1 MKKVYLA
8 VFALVFLH
16 VCYAQ
21 SGISLISFSSG
32 YSSPLGIENCGD
44 SRLFIVQKGGQIFIC
59 DTLGKRTA
67 TPFLDIKDRITATSS
82 EQGLLGLAFNP
93 NYKRNGYFYVDYI
106 NKSGNTQI
114 SRFKV
119 SSSNPN
125 QADISSEKLILQI
138 TQPAFTNHKG
148 GCIRFGKDGFLYI
161 ATGDG
166 GSGGD
171 PFNNAQN
178 PASLLGKIL
187 RINVNTDPAAYGIPA
202 SNPFVDS
209 ANYKKEI
216 LALGVRNPWRFS
228 FDAGSASLIIADV
241 GQDAWEEV
249 NLQFA
254 KSKGGENYGWRCY
267 EGNHA
272 YNTTGCAP
280 QASYKSPI
288 YEYPHSSVTGDCS
301 ITGGFVYRGKKFPAL
316 KGKYFF
322 TDYCSGI
329 IKTLTLQNGAAS
341 EADVYKGDQYAY
353 TSFGEDRNN
362 ELYVTNYVNGGI
374 YRIAGTSALTATD
387 IASSAQM
394 TLYPNPAHQ
403 NFSIQ
408 YTTAKAEECVIAVYA
423 PNGRKVYTNTKLSVA
438 GNNVWNIKLLS
449 AISGNCYVTVA
460 STSGLFLRQTIVIR

>member
-1 MKKVYLA
+1 MKKLYLA
-8 VFALVFLH
+8 VFAIAFLH
-16 VCYAQ
+16 TCYAQ
-21 SGISLISFSSG
+21 SSINLIQFSTG

-44 SRLFIVQKGGQIFIC
+44 SRLFIVQKGGQIIIC
-59 DTLGKRTA
+59 DTLGNKTT
-67 TPFLDIKDRITATSS
+67 TPYLNISDRITAASS
-82 EQGLLGLAFNP
+82 EQGLLGLAFHP
-93 NYKRNGYFYVDYI
+93 NYNQNGYFYVDYI
-106 NKSGNTQI
+106 NKAGNTQI

-119 SSSNPN
+119 SSTNAN
-125 QADISSEKLILQI
+125 QADISSEKLMLQI

-187 RINVNTDPAAYGIPA
+187 RINVNSTAAYGIPA
-202 SNPFVDS
+202 NNPFVDS
-209 ANYKKEI
+209 VNYKKEI
-216 LALGVRNPWRFS
+216 WALGVRNPWRFS
-228 FDAGSASLIIADV
+228 FDAASGALIIADV

-249 NLQFA
+249 NLQYP

-272 YNTTGCAP
+272 YNTSGCKP
-280 QASYKSPI
+280 QSNYKAPI

-301 ITGGFVYRGKKFPAL
+301 VTGGFVYRGKKYPAL

-329 IKTLTLQNGAAS
+329 IRTLTLQSNS
-341 EADVYKGDQYAY
+341 VTETDVYKGDQYTY
-353 TSFGEDRNN
+353 TSFGEDENN
-362 ELYVTNYVNGGI
+362 ELYVTNYITGAI
-374 YRIAGTSALTATD
+374 YRIAGTSASLATD
-387 IASSAQM
+387 AVPQVQM

-403 NFSIQ
+403 NFSLR
-408 YTTAKAEECVIAVYA
+408 YTTTAEEECVISVYGA
-423 PNGRKVYTNTKLSVA
+423 NGKKVYTDNKISIA
-438 GNNVWNIKLLS
+438 GDNVWNIKLPGWV
-449 AISGNCYVTVA
+449 SGNCYVTVS
-460 STSGLFLRQTIVIR
+460 STSGSFLRQTIVIR